1 MGRLDGK
8 VAIITGGGNGMGA
21 AACVL
26 FAKEGCKV
34 AIADRLDDA
43 GRTVEQ
49 QITEAEGDAFFVHVD
64 VANEDDWKNAV
75 DEVVRRYG
83 KLNVL
88 VQFAGLSGT
97 IHQDHYDSDGWD
109 RYMAIN
115 AKGPF
120 LGFKYCYPHM
130 KEAGGGSVVNCG
142 SRFALDGSPG
152 SHPGYHASKG
162 ALRLYTKAIASR
174 HGPENIRAN
183 CLHPARMPPMT
194 TSDDTSPK
202 TTQEMFPVSSI
213 PMRRPGT
220 RDEAAWVALF
230 LASDES
236 SYITGIDFPVDGGL
250 NAI

>member
-34 AIADRLDDA
+34 AVADRLDDA
-43 GRTVEQ
+43 GRSVEKE
-49 QITEAEGDAFFVHVD
+49 ISEAGGDAFFVHID
-64 VANEDDWKNAV
+64 VANEGDWKRAV
-75 DEVVRRYG
+75 DEVVQHYG

-97 IHQDHYDSDGWD
+97 IYQDHYDSDGWD

-174 HGPENIRAN
+174 HGAENIRAN